1 MSSLGAYMYLY
12 ALLPLRLSFS
22 TNFPSAIH
30 LLPHFAS
37 VANTEPTLSYIHIG
51 IFAEKRKKIGNP
63 DQVFWITAGICRTV
77 FEDFLLFGQYRTWC
91 ILRIMNDSGA
101 AQRAQV
107 WFFPFLPFLFLSF
120 SSSLIHLSPPSLP
133 PLGLGLSNKRPFLNS
148 IYLYLLKGF
157 LYHLYLLYTSL
168 AFKPL
173 FPILERR
180 FSISST

>member
-22 TNFPSAIH
+22 TNLPSAIH
-30 LLPHFAS
+30 HLPHFAS
-37 VANTEPTLSYIHIG
+37 VANTEPTLSYIHIS
-51 IFAEKRKKIGNP
+51 IFAEKRKKIRNP
-63 DQVFWITAGICRTV
+63 DRITAGICGTV

-107 WFFPFLPFLFLSF
+107 WFFPFFFF
-120 SSSLIHLSPPSLP
+120 SHSSLPPSLP

-148 IYLYLLKGF
+148 IYLYLLKEF